1 MGVYIFF
8 KRGKPPIGDLDIR
21 VDKQVVLGIDPGEGT
36 VVSSREP
43 VVAVELYYPYLREIL
58 SDPFYGS
65 VFRCIVC
72 YYDLV
77 VCRSPGAMANGFY
90 QPGKKS
96 FQISFPVP
104 VQYDYRCLRNTDRK
118 LTKNPWNIRRI
129 SSEERFH
136 DRYPLKMS
144 FFLTLSLSTTCV
156 DM

>member
-96 FQISFPVP
+96 FQISFRYLFPFQFSMTIAVFII
-104 VQYDYRCLRNTDRK
+104 QTANLRK
-118 LTKNPWNIRRI
+118 IHGI
-129 SSEERFH
+129 SDEFRQKCEFGIE
-136 DRYPLKMS
+136 D
-144 FFLTLSLSTTCV
+144 
-156 DM
+156 